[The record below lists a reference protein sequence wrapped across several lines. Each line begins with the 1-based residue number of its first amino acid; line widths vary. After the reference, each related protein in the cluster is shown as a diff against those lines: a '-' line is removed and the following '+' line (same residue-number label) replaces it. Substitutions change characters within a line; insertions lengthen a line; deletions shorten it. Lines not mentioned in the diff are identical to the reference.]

1 MYRTLRTWQ
10 PHEKPATCGIF
21 MSGIAIP
28 LCVIPVSLRHI
39 VSDPRPQVV

>member
-1 MYRTLRTWQ
+1 
-10 PHEKPATCGIF
+10 

-39 VSDPRPQVV
+39 VSDPRPRVTDNLGEENEILRL